1 MRAWESPG
9 TVLAPGGGC
18 SSRVSLLNQDPH
30 DDVGDCFPW
39 AAAQKRA
46 TGCDTRPCQ
55 FLPLP
60 PTSPQDL
67 TCRWQDENHSETQ
80 SKSRLAPV
88 SPGSTFG
95 FIIIPLLFLFMDDE
109 ASILRHLEIMAHSS
123 GPLGAWLGGC
133 SQRNGS
139 EPGKGSTSGGRCTPR
154 APVHCS
160 SPCPICPTPA
170 PSEAPLLTQHPLGH
184 IGVQEVEG
192 LVIFPFLQP
201 CLALL
206 PCLLPP
212 LFAPLPFLLFLLLIL

>member
-1 MRAWESPG
+1 M
-9 TVLAPGGGC
+9 
-18 SSRVSLLNQDPH
+18 
-30 DDVGDCFPW
+30 
-39 AAAQKRA
+39 
-46 TGCDTRPCQ
+46 TRPCQ

-60 PTSPQDL
+60 PQDP
-67 TCRWQDENHSETQ
+67 TCRWQDRNHSEIP
-80 SKSRLAPV
+80 SKSRVAPV

-95 FIIIPLLFLFMDDE
+95 FIIIQLLFLFMDDQ

-123 GPLGAWLGGC
+123 GRLGAWLGGC

-139 EPGKGSTSGGRCTPR
+139 GPEEGSNSGGSCTPR

-160 SPCPICPTPA
+160 SPCPIHPTLA
-170 PSEAPLLTQHPLGH
+170 SSEAPLLTQHPLGH

-192 LVIFPFLQP
+192 LIIFPFLEP

-212 LFAPLPFLLFLLLIL
+212 LLAPMPFLLFLLLIL